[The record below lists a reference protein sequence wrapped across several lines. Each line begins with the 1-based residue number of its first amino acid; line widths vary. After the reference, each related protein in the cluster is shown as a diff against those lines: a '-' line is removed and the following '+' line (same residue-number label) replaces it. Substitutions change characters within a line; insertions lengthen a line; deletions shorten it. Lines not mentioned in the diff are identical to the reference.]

1 MSLFCSPAYWHGI
14 EPGRITMDGESL
26 LQRKRGDI
34 LSFIYPS
41 PKIESSSRKYLK
53 TVLNANI
60 QEYTAVVIR
69 VGRRQYEMSVKG
81 YSEAKV
87 LQSFY
92 KCFDQLPGILK
103 QLGLKVYLSADLGR
117 FGDLTSRF
125 AQRSD
130 VFQRVINAV
139 YNGSKTINSYEE
151 EFVTAADGIV
161 DRGYI
166 AGMQKTIALNAKC
179 IVMFGGFSTYQD
191 SIIMHYRNTKKSCIK
206 YLCYGERFD

>member
-103 QLGLKVYLSADLGR
+103 QLGLKVYLSTDLGR

-130 VFQRVINAV
+130 VFQRVINVV

-151 EFVTAADGIV
+151 EFVMAADGIV

-166 AGMQKTIALNAKC
+166 SGMQKTIALN
-179 IVMFGGFSTYQD
+179 GGVYCYVWRIFNLPRQY
-191 SIIMHYRNTKKSCIK
+191 HYALQK
-206 YLCYGERFD
+206 Y